1 VRCFRV
7 YYLYVPLSFCETV
20 LMINENI
27 ADFAYLQSPF
37 FSSLAFF
44 LSLKL
49 LSFLTLILIIYCP
62 ASIAKAM
69 ALIG

>member
-1 VRCFRV
+1 
-7 YYLYVPLSFCETV
+7 
-20 LMINENI
+20 MINENI